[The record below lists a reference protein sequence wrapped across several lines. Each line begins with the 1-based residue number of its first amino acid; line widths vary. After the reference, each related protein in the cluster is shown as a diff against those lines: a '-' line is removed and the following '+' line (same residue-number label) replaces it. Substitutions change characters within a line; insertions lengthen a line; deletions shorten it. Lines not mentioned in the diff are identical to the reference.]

1 MQDRLQV
8 SNVNEYPIID
18 PIIEIERKRTQA
30 YYTII
35 SISDKAA
42 KDLISQLKEE
52 YGSKS
57 ENFLKS
63 NRTGPF
69 FYRGTGTGSKTIASY
84 VRFHPIE
91 KKSMVILFDF
101 DIKPI
106 IEKEIQRFNEQ
117 NYYIE
122 QNIRPYQYKPC
133 NIL

>member
-101 DIKPI
+101 LNQQQFLSKLFGQLMKYKLRKLKGMQ
-106 IEKEIQRFNEQ
+106 E
-117 NYYIE
+117 
-122 QNIRPYQYKPC
+122 NI
-133 NIL
+133 